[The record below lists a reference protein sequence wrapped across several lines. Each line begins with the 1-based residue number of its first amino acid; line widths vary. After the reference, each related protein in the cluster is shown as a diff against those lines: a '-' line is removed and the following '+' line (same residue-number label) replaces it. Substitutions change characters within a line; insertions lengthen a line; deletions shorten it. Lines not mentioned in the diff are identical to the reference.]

1 MKTILLLLI
10 GLLALSCSGEH
21 SPHPSET
28 IYFEIP
34 DAPAQDTLFKAT
46 KNGDEPEEAFCYLNQ
61 KGDTVIPYGRFARS
75 FTDTITSFGIVLT
88 AAEENPELIGINQ
101 RGQRLYE
108 IYWYDNG
115 PDYLKEGRFRILRNG
130 KIGFADAF
138 GRIAIEPQ
146 FACAYPFS
154 GGKAKVALDCTSRK
168 ELEHTAMESEGWFYV
183 DKEGNRVD

>member
-10 GLLALSCSGEH
+10 GLLALSCSGGQ
-21 SPHPSET
+21 SPGPSGT
-28 IYFEIP
+28 GYFEITDFTP
-34 DAPAQDTLFKAT
+34 QDTLFIVYQ
-46 KNGDEPEEAFCYLNQ
+46 NGDESSEAFGYVNQ
-61 KGDTVIPYGRFARS
+61 KGDTVIPFGRFARS
-75 FTDTITSFGIVLT
+75 FTDTITTFGIVRT

-108 IYWYDNG
+108 VYWYDNG
-115 PDYLKEGRFRILRNG
+115 PDYLEEGRFRILRNG
-130 KIGFADAF
+130 KIGFADAS

-154 GGKAKVALDCTSRK
+154 GGKAKVALDCTLRK

-183 DKEGNRVD
+183 DKDGNRVD